1 MIDSRDIPAPIQ
13 WSEGMLLGPH
23 HFQQATRRGEALLGY
38 HLGRAVP
45 FYWGVTQLGID
56 QVRLAGGV
64 VAIVALEAVMPDG
77 TVVSF
82 PDADG
87 GGELQIALAPFAA
100 RLQEGPVK
108 IYLVVPA
115 HRGDASLISGQLARY
130 RSIEGP
136 AVVDENTGDNR
147 VSLARLAPQLALH
160 AGDPPNQAFASLPL
174 AEVALRN
181 EGYELTS
188 FFAPPLAVVVQSP
201 LAERCR
207 DLLRSV
213 RAKASFV
220 ADRLHAP
227 GADMRQATIIELR
240 NSLHCLVAAL
250 PALEAV
256 LTCGVAHPFELYL
269 ALSRLVGHLAL
280 LGAGVVPPL
289 FERYDHNDVDR
300 SFAPLLAF
308 ARRMLEAVSETHLPV
323 AFTYEN
329 GAFQL
334 LMEPAWLRGDLLIGV
349 RARPRQSEAEVNAWI
364 SEAVIASTDRVAA
377 ASDTR
382 VRGAARRQ
390 LTAEEDMEFLPARGT
405 FMFRVASDAQFI
417 APRQVLQIANFSD
430 RAGERRPAEIVLH
443 VPTDGDGDRSGRGTG
458 GEPRR

>member
-1 MIDSRDIPAPIQ
+1 MIESRDIPSPVQ

-45 FYWGVTQLGID
+45 FYWGVSQLSID

-64 VAIVALEAVMPDG
+64 LAILALEGVMPDG

-82 PDADG
+82 PAAD
-87 GGELQIALAPFAA
+87 GGELQLALAPFAA
-100 RLQEGPVK
+100 RLQDGPVK

-115 HRGDASLISGQLARY
+115 HRSDASLISGQLARY
-130 RSIEGP
+130 RSVEGP

-181 EGYELTS
+181 EGYELTG
-188 FFAPPLAVVVQSP
+188 FLAPMLAVAAQSP

-213 RAKASFV
+213 RAKAAFV

-250 PALEAV
+250 PSFEAM

-269 ALSRLVGHLAL
+269 TLSRLTGHLSL
-280 LGAGVVPPL
+280 LGAAVVPPV
-289 FERYDHNDVDR
+289 FERYDHDDVDR

-308 ARRMLEAVSETHLPV
+308 AHRMLAAVSETHLPV

-334 LMEPAWLRGDLLIGV
+334 LMEPAWLRSDLLIGV

-364 SEAVIASTDRVAA
+364 SEAVIASTDGVAA

-405 FMFRVASDAQFI
+405 FMFRIVADAHFI

-430 RAGERRPAEIVLH
+430 RAGARRPVEIVLH
-443 VPTDGDGDRSGRGTG
+443 VPTDAAIAAA
-458 GEPRR
+458 EPPR